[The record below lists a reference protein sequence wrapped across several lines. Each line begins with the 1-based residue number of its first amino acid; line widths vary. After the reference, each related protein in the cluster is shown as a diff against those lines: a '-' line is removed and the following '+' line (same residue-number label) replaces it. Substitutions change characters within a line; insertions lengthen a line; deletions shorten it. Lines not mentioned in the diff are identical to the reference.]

1 MLADGKLGERGERLG
16 RQFREKLATRLSHYE
31 MIKEIRGLGMMS
43 GIEFRPPRKIRK
55 RILLEAFSKIHPSMF
70 GQALVMRIFRDKAIY
85 SQICGNDFMVLK
97 VAPALVINESQLDEF
112 VDAIESIV
120 DLMHA
125 STGFWTEALGMARRV
140 INVI

>member
-1 MLADGKLGERGERLG
+1 
-16 RQFREKLATRLSHYE
+16 
-31 MIKEIRGLGMMS
+31 
-43 GIEFRPPRKIRK
+43 
-55 RILLEAFSKIHPSMF
+55 MF
-70 GQALVMRIFRDKAIY
+70 GQVLVMRLFRDKAIY
-85 SQICGNDFMVLK
+85 SQICGNNFMVLK

-112 VDAIESIV
+112 VDAMEAIV